1 MAAIKPAQGMVNT
14 QAQTMR
20 DAKPQ
25 RTADT
30 RLDKPTPMMAPVMV
44 CVVDTGM
51 PSDVATNKAM
61 APDVCAQNPPD
72 GRMRV
77 MPMPMVRTMRQPPN
91 KVPAAIATWQEM
103 TTQNGT

>member
-1 MAAIKPAQGMVNT
+1 
-14 QAQTMR
+14 MR

-44 CVVDTGM
+44 WVVDTGI
-51 PSDVATNKAM
+51 PSAVAINNAM
-61 APDVCAQNPPD
+61 APEVWAQKPPD

-91 KVPAAIATWQEM
+91 SVPKAMATWQDI